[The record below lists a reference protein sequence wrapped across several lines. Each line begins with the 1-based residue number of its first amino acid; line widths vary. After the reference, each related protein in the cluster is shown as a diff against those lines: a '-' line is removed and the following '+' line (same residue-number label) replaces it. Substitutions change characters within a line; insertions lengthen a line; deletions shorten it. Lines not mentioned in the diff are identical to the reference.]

1 MARLKSLCGLA
12 AKNRFP
18 KYGGPPPER
27 VLTPLYNTAESETL
41 SFAQIPGEPTFLL
54 PCRPGKKSFPQFRH
68 LAIA

>member
-27 VLTPLYNTAESETL
+27 VLTPLYNRVQFPKVGSAYAARLL
-41 SFAQIPGEPTFLL
+41 S
-54 PCRPGKKSFPQFRH
+54 KS
-68 LAIA
+68 A